1 MNKIAKN
8 LTLTMATAGAA
19 ILGTSIVGNADITVT
34 AKRGDNVFEIAEKYK
49 STIDQVAAYNHLNNP
64 RLIFKGQKIVI
75 PSKASFEKFEKQQAE
90 KKDANT
96 ATTVDGTSQ
105 QADQKIASMITYAK
119 QFIGTPYVWAGSSP
133 KGFDCSG
140 LVSYVYKNSLGIDL
154 PHQSGQQAKLTTKI
168 DVSEAKAGDLYF
180 WSRGGKVY
188 HVAIAIGDGKF
199 IEAPQPGKKVS
210 INTVSNFKPQFAGRV
225 SQLADLITA
234 SSDDVNADTTAADAQ
249 AIMTAAQFKQKGR
262 VSYDNKTFTYYSP
275 DGSNR
280 SGMGAYTADGTYTL
294 NGRDKDGYLILASS
308 KPFGTKVMTPLGMGV
323 VHDRG
328 TVGNHYDIVIK

>member
-1 MNKIAKN
+1 
-8 LTLTMATAGAA
+8 MATAGAA
-19 ILGTSIVGNADITVT
+19 ILGTSIIGSADITVT
-34 AKRGDNVFEIAEKYK
+34 TKHGDNVFEIAEKYK
-49 STIDQVAAYNHLNNP
+49 SSVDQVAAYNHLRNP
-64 RLIFKGQKIVI
+64 RLIFTGQKIVV

-90 KKDANT
+90 SA
-96 ATTVDGTSQ
+96 ATTDTTTTGVDGTAQ
-105 QADQKIASMITYAK
+105 QADQKISAMITYAK

-154 PHQSGQQAKLTTKI
+154 PHQSGQQAKLKQKI

-188 HVAIAIGDGKF
+188 HVAIALGDGKF

-210 INTVSNFKPQFAGRV
+210 INSVSNFKPQFAGRV

-234 SSDDVNADTTAADAQ
+234 SSDDVNASATAADSQ
-249 AIMTAAQFKQKGR
+249 AIMTTAQFKQKGR

-280 SGMGAYTADGTYTL
+280 AGMGAYTADGTYTL
-294 NGRDKDGYLILASS
+294 NGRDKDGFLILASS

-328 TVGNHYDIVIK
+328 TVGNHYDIVVK